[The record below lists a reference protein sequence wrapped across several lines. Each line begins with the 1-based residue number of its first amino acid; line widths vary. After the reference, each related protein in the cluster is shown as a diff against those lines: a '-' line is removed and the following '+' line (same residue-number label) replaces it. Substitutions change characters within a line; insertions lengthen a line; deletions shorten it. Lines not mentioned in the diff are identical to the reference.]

1 MSKLGSHHLNQIF
14 KRVFKDKKFDS
25 CTNMDATLEVLF
37 EGTSGFKPPSGC
49 DYSNTYA
56 FSDRV
61 PIFADATLKEDSEL
75 CQSLFDRNGE
85 VAIVADSVMSSLNA
99 LHLVTITNKPETV
112 VNWLNS
118 MSFDSIFLHTRNIS
132 EQDIIVIS
140 KLSSFIENHA

>member
-14 KRVFKDKKFDS
+14 KRVFKNKKFDTCS
-25 CTNMDATLEVLF
+25 NIDTTLEVLF
-37 EGTSGFKPPSGC
+37 EEISGFKPPC

-61 PIFADATLKEDSEL
+61 PIFADATLKENSEL
-75 CQSLFDRNGE
+75 CQSLYDRSGE
-85 VAIVADSVMSSLNA
+85 VAIVADSVMSSLTA
-99 LHLVTITNKPETV
+99 LHLVTITNDRQIPAS
-112 VNWLNS
+112 WLS
-118 MSFDSIFLHTRNIS
+118 MMSPDSMFLYTRNIS

>member
-25 CTNMDATLEVLF
+25 CSNIDATLEVLF
-37 EGTSGFKPPSGC
+37 EETSGFKPPC
-49 DYSNTYA
+49 DYSNSYA

-85 VAIVADSVMSSLNA
+85 VAIVADSVMSSLTA
-99 LHLVTITNKPETV
+99 LHLVTITNDTTV
-112 VNWLNS
+112 PAKWLS
-118 MSFDSIFLHTRNIS
+118 MMSHGSIFLYTRNIS

>member
-14 KRVFKDKKFDS
+14 KRVFKNKKFDTCS
-25 CTNMDATLEVLF
+25 NIDATLEVLF
-37 EGTSGFKPPSGC
+37 EEISGFKPPC

-61 PIFADATLKEDSEL
+61 PIFADATLKENSEL
-75 CQSLFDRNGE
+75 CQSLYDRSGE

-99 LHLVTITNKPETV
+99 LHLVTITNDRQIPAS
-112 VNWLNS
+112 WLS
-118 MSFDSIFLHTRNIS
+118 MMSPDSMFLYTRNIS